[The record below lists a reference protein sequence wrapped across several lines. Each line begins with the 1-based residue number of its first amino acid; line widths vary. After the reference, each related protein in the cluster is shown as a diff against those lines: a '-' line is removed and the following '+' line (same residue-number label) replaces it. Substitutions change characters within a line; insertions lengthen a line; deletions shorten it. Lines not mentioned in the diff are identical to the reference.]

1 MRKVPKSL
9 QAIIITFIVGMFVPK
24 IFDLTGIALV
34 DKVLWKILLSLA
46 FNVATIIV
54 GILFSAKL
62 LHGKVEGG
70 KARISIF
77 LLMVIILLCFS
88 SSIIV
93 FFKEVAKTVLIIL
106 ASLAILAIALLII
119 NYIISIKEKKSNFK
133 ETQTRSID
141 LSKPNA
147 SNVKKN
153 THNGISSTQENI
165 RKTQTTTSEQP
176 KPILERKMKTVYELW
191 QEFDQQKKCLTIT
204 NNENPDLRWVKI
216 YKPPYGNGKFYGYI
230 MMQNAKNTVNGEIYF
245 ADRPIWSLYA
255 D

>member
-93 FFKEVAKTVLIIL
+93 FFKEVAKTVLV
-106 ASLAILAIALLII
+106 
-119 NYIISIKEKKSNFK
+119 IK
-133 ETQTRSID
+133 
-141 LSKPNA
+141 
-147 SNVKKN
+147 
-153 THNGISSTQENI
+153 
-165 RKTQTTTSEQP
+165 KTQY
-176 KPILERKMKTVYELW
+176 K
-191 QEFDQQKKCLTIT
+191 
-204 NNENPDLRWVKI
+204 NEGTL
-216 YKPPYGNGKFYGYI
+216 
-230 MMQNAKNTVNGEIYF
+230 
-245 ADRPIWSLYA
+245 
-255 D
+255 